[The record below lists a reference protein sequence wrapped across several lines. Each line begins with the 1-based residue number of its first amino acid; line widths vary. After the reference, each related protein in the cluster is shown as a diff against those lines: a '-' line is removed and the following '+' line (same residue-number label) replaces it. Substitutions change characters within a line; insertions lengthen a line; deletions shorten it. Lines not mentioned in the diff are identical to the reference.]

1 MIGCCCAR
9 APRDD
14 RGSLTGGGV
23 RGPPPY
29 NLPAAHLQKIKITK
43 FRCEYLA
50 SRTPPPHPIA
60 PPPHHPD
67 CSGRSSFHCRRGGT
81 QKNERKKERGVKN
94 PRWLLRLVDGPL
106 LRSFS
111 FSSPFSFS
119 STSSRFFIIIFF
131 FSWRRVLVF
140 QAGRA
145 HSSAATGCGWRHR
158 LHFLFEAPRFRIYR
172 MLEETTTTTTTATTT
187 QVVGK
192 DGSPRPPISALY
204 HAK

>member
-1 MIGCCCAR
+1 MIAVPSR
-9 APRDD
+9 
-14 RGSLTGGGV
+14 GGGV

-81 QKNERKKERGVKN
+81 QKKERKKERGVKN

-131 FSWRRVLVF
+131 FVASCARF
-140 QAGRA
+140 PGRP
-145 HSSAATGCGWRHR
+145 SPFLGGYRLRMAAPPPLPLRS
-158 LHFLFEAPRFRIYR
+158 
-172 MLEETTTTTTTATTT
+172 TA
-187 QVVGK
+187 
-192 DGSPRPPISALY
+192 ISYL
-204 HAK
+204 

>member
-1 MIGCCCAR
+1 MVVA
-9 APRDD
+9 
-14 RGSLTGGGV
+14 V
-23 RGPPPY
+23 RGRPAMIAVPSQPPGSAP
-29 NLPAAHLQKIKITK
+29 TK
-43 FRCEYLA
+43 DKNNEIPVRIFGEPNA
-50 SRTPPPHPIA
+50 TPTPNS

-131 FSWRRVLVF
+131 FVASCARF
-140 QAGRA
+140 PGRP
-145 HSSAATGCGWRHR
+145 SPFLGGYRLRMAAPPPLPLRS
-158 LHFLFEAPRFRIYR
+158 
-172 MLEETTTTTTTATTT
+172 TA
-187 QVVGK
+187 
-192 DGSPRPPISALY
+192 ISYL
-204 HAK
+204 

>member
-1 MIGCCCAR
+1 MALFFVL
-9 APRDD
+9 
-14 RGSLTGGGV
+14 SLF
-23 RGPPPY
+23 
-29 NLPAAHLQKIKITK
+29 L
-43 FRCEYLA
+43 
-50 SRTPPPHPIA
+50 
-60 PPPHHPD
+60 
-67 CSGRSSFHCRRGGT
+67 RR
-81 QKNERKKERGVKN
+81 
-94 PRWLLRLVDGPL
+94 
-106 LRSFS
+106 
-111 FSSPFSFS
+111 SPFLLLLLVFLLL
-119 STSSRFFIIIFF
+119 FF